1 MKQNKKDIKCLNI
14 SMSRQLHDEFEA
26 FCKQTGMKK
35 TNACEKAIQE
45 YMDKMKK
52 ILQNKE

>member
-14 SMSRQLHDEFEA
+14 SMSRQLHDECEA